1 MYVFMYYFLSR
12 NEANL
17 ALNGSERALI
27 SWFVI
32 FIMVRMVFAER
43 LDYVDPFGHAILN
56 YKLSIFKYN
65 FLKVYINV

>member
-1 MYVFMYYFLSR
+1 
-12 NEANL
+12 
-17 ALNGSERALI
+17 
-27 SWFVI
+27 
-32 FIMVRMVFAER
+32 MVRMVFAER